1 MHYLRLVR
9 RALLAAT
16 LLVMP
21 AAGNAEPLRIAT
33 WNVTNYTG
41 GRVGAFQTAIY
52 GVYQGRSLSP
62 DVIIGQEFISAA
74 GVAAFVNLLNTAP
87 GSPGDWAAAD
97 FVDGP
102 DTDSALFYRATRVAL
117 ATDLSPNGVTTVA
130 VGGLS
135 PNHPRNIMRYD
146 LRFAIGTGVEA
157 RLALYSTHM
166 KSGSTTDDRNRR
178 LLEAQRIRDNAEL
191 LPPGWAFIIG
201 GDTNIQSSG
210 DAAWAELTSSQ
221 ASDAGRFFDPIN
233 TPGTW
238 NNNAGFR
245 FVHTQDPAGAGGMD
259 DRFDVLLTSGG
270 LTDGTGLDYIGNPAI
285 PYSTTT
291 WNDVNHSYR
300 CWGNDGTSYNVAL
313 TVAGNTMVGPVIAQA
328 LIDSAA
334 GAGHLPVYL
343 ELRVPPCL
351 GDFECDSDID
361 AADFAAF
368 SACWTGPADGPEF
381 TAPSPTCG
389 DYADYESDGDI
400 DLVDLAAFQ
409 PAFAP

>member
-1 MHYLRLVR
+1 MHYLDPAR
-9 RALLAAT
+9 RAVLAAT
-16 LLVMP
+16 LILAPVT
-21 AAGNAEPLRIAT
+21 GNAGALRIAT
-33 WNVTNYTG
+33 WNVTNYSS
-41 GRVGAFQTAIY
+41 GRVAAFQTATY

-62 DVIIGQEFISAA
+62 DVIIGQEFLSAA
-74 GVAAFVNLLNTAP
+74 GVAAFVDLLNTAP

-102 DTDSALFYRATRVAL
+102 DTDSALFYRTTRVSL

-146 LRFAIGTGVEA
+146 LRFAVGTGVEA

-178 LLEAQRIRDNAEL
+178 LLEAQRIRDNAET
-191 LPPGWAFIIG
+191 LPPGWSFIVG
-201 GDTNIQSSG
+201 GDTNIQTSS
-210 DAAWAELTSSQ
+210 DTAWVELTGSQ
-221 ASDAGRFFDPIN
+221 ANNAGRFFDPIN
-233 TPGTW
+233 TPGAW
-238 NNNAGFR
+238 NNNPAFR
-245 FVHTQDPAGAGGMD
+245 FVHTQDPIGAGGMD
-259 DRFDVLLTSGG
+259 DRFDVLLTSGN
-270 LTDGTGLDYIGNPAI
+270 LVDGVGLDYIGNPAI

-291 WNDVNHSYR
+291 WNDSNHSYR
-300 CWGNDGTSYNVAL
+300 CWGNDGTSYNVTL
-313 TVAGNTMVGPVIAQA
+313 TVTGNAMVGPIIAQA

-334 GAGHLPVYL
+334 GAGHLPVYF

-351 GDFECDSDID
+351 GDFECDTDVD

-368 SACWTGPADGPEF
+368 SDCWTGPTGGPAF
-381 TAPSPTCG
+381 VPPSPTCG

-400 DLVDLAAFQ
+400 DLPDFAAFQ
-409 PAFAP
+409 AAFAP